1 MYVIHKGKYGGTK
14 LSKLA
19 PRVMYDNRMIT
30 LESSLNATADRNFTK
45 TLKEKG
51 RCYHM
56 QPVPCEDSVRG
67 E

>member
-1 MYVIHKGKYGGTK
+1 MHKGQYGGTK

-30 LESSLNATADRNFTK
+30 LESSLNVAAGRNFTK

-51 RCYHM
+51 W
-56 QPVPCEDSVRG
+56 QELN
-67 E
+67 